1 MPALEPRLEDLQYKG
16 LFLYQ
21 RGDLPRFTQ
30 DSVLLSSFA
39 DLSPDDI
46 ALDLGAGTGAVALL
60 TYARTGA
67 AFSCLEREPAL
78 CELLRMTVAYNNLPF
93 PIHEMDWVDAPER
106 LGHGTFTAIVCNP
119 PYFEKDLQ
127 SPNALRAAARG
138 GSDALFGAI
147 TCTKKLLKH
156 GGKFYFCYPAERLA
170 DAFFLLRQSGLE
182 PKRLRLVAYN
192 AKKPPYLALILARK
206 GGRPGMKVEH
216 TLLLADENG
225 NDSAEKRAIYH
236 ME

>member
-1 MPALEPRLEDLQYKG
+1 MPTEKPRLEDLQYKG

-39 DLSPDDI
+39 DLSPDDT

-60 TYARTGA
+60 TYARTNA
-67 AFSCLEREPAL
+67 QFACLAREPSL
-78 CELLRMTVAYNNLPF
+78 CELMRMPMDYNALPF
-93 PIHEMDWVDAPER
+93 PVYEMDWSEAPNR
-106 LGHGTFTAIVCNP
+106 LGNGTFTAIVCNP

-127 SPNALRAAARG
+127 SPNAQRAAARG
-138 GSDALFGAI
+138 GADALSGAVS
-147 TCTKKLLKH
+147 CAKKLLKH

-170 DAFFLLRQSGLE
+170 DAFFLLRQNGLE

-192 AKKPPYLALILARK
+192 SKKPPYLALILARK

>member
-78 CELLRMTVAYNNLPF
+78 CELLRMTVAYNTLQF
-93 PIHEMDWVDAPER
+93 PVHELDWADAPER
-106 LGHGTFTAIVCNP
+106 LGHGAFTAIVCNP

-138 GSDALFGAI
+138 GLDALLHAVA
-147 TCTKKLLKH
+147 CAKKLLKH
-156 GGKFYFCYPAERLA
+156 GGKFYICYPAERLA
-170 DAFFLLRQSGLE
+170 DAFFLLRQNGLE

-192 AKKPPYLALILARK
+192 AKKLPYLALILARK

-225 NDSAEKRAIYH
+225 NDSAGKRAIYH

>member
-1 MPALEPRLEDLQYKG
+1 MEPHLEDLQYKG

-21 RGDLPRFTQ
+21 QGDLPRFTQ
-30 DSVLLSSFA
+30 DSVLLSAFA
-39 DLSPDDI
+39 DLSPEDI

-60 TYARTGA
+60 TYARNGA
-67 AFSCLEREPAL
+67 AFSCLEREAAL
-78 CELLRMTVAYNNLPF
+78 CELLRMTMDYNGLSF
-93 PIHEMDWVDAPER
+93 PVHELDWADAPNV
-106 LGHGTFTAIVCNP
+106 LGHGTFTAIICNP

-127 SPNALRAAARG
+127 SPNAQRAAARG
-138 GSDALFGAI
+138 GANAFLGAVA
-147 TCTKKLLKH
+147 CAKKLLKY

-170 DAFFLLRQSGLE
+170 DAFILLRQNGLE

-192 AKKPPYLALILARK
+192 MKKPPYLALVLARK

-225 NDSAEKRAIYH
+225 NDTAEKRAIYH